1 MDVSYLFYTVDYS
14 GDGIPDEE
22 TFDRLAKR
30 AAAQLAR
37 YRRIYTV
44 AAPEGDSERMAI
56 CAMADALYYFEC
68 AQNGTGGPVSSASI
82 GSVSVSYG
90 GASGNVDVSPAAQA
104 RELYRAASLYLDIY
118 RGCGEC

>member
-1 MDVSYLFYTVDYS
+1 MDVSYLFYTAEYG

-44 AAPEGDSERMAI
+44 TAPEGDSERMAI

-82 GSVSVSYG
+82 GSVSVSYD
-90 GASGNVDVSPAAQA
+90 ASGSVDVSPAAQA

-118 RGCGEC
+118 RGCGGC

>member
-1 MDVSYLFYTVDYS
+1 MDVSYLFYTAEYG

-22 TFDRLAKR
+22 TFDWLAKR

-44 AAPEGDSERMAI
+44 TAPEDDSERMAL
-56 CAMADALYYFEC
+56 CAMADALYYFAC

-90 GASGNVDVSPAAQA
+90 ASGSVDISPAAQA
-104 RELYRAASLYLDIY
+104 RALYRAAALYLDIY
-118 RGCGEC
+118 RGCGGC

>member
-1 MDVSYLFYTVDYS
+1 MDVSYLFYTGEYG

-22 TFDRLAKR
+22 TFDGLAKR

-44 AAPEGDSERMAI
+44 TAPEDDSERMAL
-56 CAMADALYYFEC
+56 CAMADALYYFAC

-90 GASGNVDVSPAAQA
+90 ASGSVDVSPAAQA

-118 RGCGEC
+118 RGCGGC

>member
-1 MDVSYLFYTVDYS
+1 MDVSYLFYKGEYG

-22 TFDRLAKR
+22 TFDWLAKH

-44 AAPEGDSERMAI
+44 TAPEDDSERMAL
-56 CAMADALYYFEC
+56 CAMADALYYFAC

-90 GASGNVDVSPAAQA
+90 ASGSVDISPATQA
-104 RELYRAASLYLDIY
+104 RALYRAAALYLDIY
-118 RGCGEC
+118 RGCGGC

>member
-1 MDVSYLFYTVDYS
+1 MDVSYLFYMVEYG

-30 AAAQLAR
+30 ADAQLAR

-44 AAPEGDSERMAI
+44 TAPENDSERMAL
-56 CAMADALYYFEC
+56 CAMADALYYFAC

-90 GASGNVDVSPAAQA
+90 ASGSVDVSPAAQA

-118 RGCGEC
+118 RGCGGC

>member
-1 MDVSYLFYTVDYS
+1 MDVSYLFYMVEHG

-30 AAAQLAR
+30 ADAQLAR

-44 AAPEGDSERMAI
+44 TAPENDSERMAL
-56 CAMADALYYFEC
+56 CAMADALYYFAC

-90 GASGNVDVSPAAQA
+90 ASGSVDVSPAAQA

-118 RGCGEC
+118 RGCGGC

>member
-56 CAMADALYYFEC
+56 CAMADALYYFAC

-90 GASGNVDVSPAAQA
+90 ASGSVDVSPAAQA

-118 RGCGEC
+118 RGCGGC

>member
-1 MDVSYLFYTVDYS
+1 MDVSYLFYMVEYG

-30 AAAQLAR
+30 ADAQLAR

-44 AAPEGDSERMAI
+44 TAPENDSERMAL
-56 CAMADALYYFEC
+56 CAMADALYYFAC

-90 GASGNVDVSPAAQA
+90 ASGSVDVSPAAQA